1 MPQRTAIVTALI
13 TERPLCMA
21 CISSRAGL
29 PIAEVQVVFGVIQQV
44 LPIRDAAHA
53 RCRACGTVGPV
64 FSVEQPAPQRPT
76 V

>member
-13 TERPLCMA
+13 TERPLCML

-29 PIAEVQVVFGVIQQV
+29 PSAEVQAVFRVIRQV
-44 LPIRDAAHA
+44 LPVCSAVHG

-64 FSVEQPAPQRPT
+64 FSVEQPPP
-76 V
+76 